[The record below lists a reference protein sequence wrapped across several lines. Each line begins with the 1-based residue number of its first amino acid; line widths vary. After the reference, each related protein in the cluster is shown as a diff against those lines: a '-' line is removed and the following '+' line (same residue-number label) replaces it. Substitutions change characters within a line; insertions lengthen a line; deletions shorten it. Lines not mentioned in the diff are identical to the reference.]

1 MLLRTFI
8 IGCWVVFG
16 LYWAA
21 AAVSTKR
28 TVERQDWKSR
38 TGYVALL
45 TVAFLLLF
53 RLVPIYPLTIRVLP
67 PSLTVDIAAAVL
79 CLAGLALAIWARRT
93 LGRNWSGLVTLKRDH
108 ELVTQGPYRYVRHP
122 IYSAILL
129 MFLASALAT
138 GRIDGFV
145 GLVLCFASFW
155 VKLRQEEAL
164 MMRHFPDQ
172 YPAYR
177 ESVRA
182 LVPFVI

>member
-1 MLLRTFI
+1 MLLRDFI
-8 IGCWVVFG
+8 ICCWIVFG

-45 TVAFLLLF
+45 TLAFLLLF
-53 RLVPIYPLTIRVLP
+53 RLVPIYPLTLRVLP
-67 PSLTVDIAAAVL
+67 PSLAVDIVAAVL

-108 ELVTQGPYRYVRHP
+108 ELVMQGPYRYVRHP

-138 GRIDGFV
+138 GRLGGFV
-145 GLVLCFASFW
+145 GLAFCIASFW

-164 MMRHFPDQ
+164 MLRHFPDQ

-177 ESVRA
+177 RSVRA